1 MRDPPARYPI
11 LETKHSW
18 TLKYFQEMFYFSG
31 VDVDCIIRIIM
42 RPIMIIT
49 GDDIDMVITKSNNV
63 PDITESYLVD
73 ILSFMHLFYLSSDE
87 IKTPAP
93 GSSLKY

>member
-1 MRDPPARYPI
+1 MI
-11 LETKHSW
+11 
-18 TLKYFQEMFYFSG
+18 YFSV

-93 GSSLKY
+93 GSSLKYFSHFLSNSEFPSVVTLYLLL

>member
-1 MRDPPARYPI
+1 MI
-11 LETKHSW
+11 
-18 TLKYFQEMFYFSG
+18 YFSV